1 MFLSNWLVFK
11 IVLAAVTGLVD
22 YPLAVDVLL
31 VYDNA
36 NKLYLSGGSLE
47 YVSNVVLYK
56 GEASYE
62 ISESSQ
68 LVTNYY
74 ITQPGTYRA
83 DLQICGIDYKT
94 NEVEVT
100 GSVTPEKTWGN
111 EQKLLGETAS
121 DYFGYSVSISGDYA
135 IVGAPYEDT
144 GGSNAGAAYIYTRK
158 PSTGVW
164 GSEQKI
170 LGEAAGD
177 EFGKSVS
184 ISGDYAIVGAPYEDT
199 GASSAGAA
207 YIYTRSGTT
216 WGNEQKILG
225 ETASDLF
232 GWSVSI
238 SGDYAIVGAQY
249 EDTGGTNAGA
259 AYIYTRSGT
268 TWGNEQKI
276 LGETAS
282 DYFGYSVSISGDY
295 AIVVAP
301 YEDTGASSAGA
312 AYIYTRS
319 VTTWGNEQK
328 ILGETAGDYFGY
340 SVSISGDY
348 AIVGAPYEDTGASSA
363 GAAYIY
369 TRSGTT
375 WGNEQKLLGEVAS
388 DFFGWSVAIDGR
400 NAIVGAQYE
409 DTGASNAG
417 AAYIYELTP
426 VAGLTF
432 DGYNQLSLTNTP
444 TYRSSKLAYGSNVYD
459 VGTLTDKLFIEK
471 TGEYTSL
478 TFDTSS
484 NVAYFSNISIQN
496 VNVISDYIDEYG
508 IADYST
514 YNGANNAGWTIDE
527 WSLRPLRWNRDD
539 RNNSLYV
546 PVPASSSDPFAIDTL
561 FHFYVQS
568 LVANGFSSNG
578 ENFPFPTKNGV
589 LWEVDMKN
597 IELSCYNNNAR
608 VTGSSLEST
617 YGIGGN
623 TFFQLQCNKNNTN
636 DVNIYIY
643 YSRTSSTGKIFDFWW
658 SISNKNNSVNNS
670 ETICLIQNV
679 DLSNDTVL
687 KYGWYKFD
695 KTEGKPEFYIS
706 VGGQTV
712 SEKVSFSL
720 NNAYKDF
727 HDETYGGCE
736 VADPVSPDNSNYDSH
751 MGWPFRHFMAS
762 GTRAAVG
769 DNNTSEARTDL
780 KRGLIFDMMYFKYN
794 NVFEKIPKI
803 DFDGYNK
810 LSIENITP
818 TATTLRLGSNTYDIG
833 TASNV
838 YIEDTGTY
846 QIETKD
852 ANTFALVSN
861 VVTGTISP
869 HPTDAVPS
877 LTFDTYNK
885 LSIQNITPTST
896 TLRLGSNTYDIG
908 TASNVYIEDTGTY
921 EIETKDAN
929 TFALVSN
936 VVTGTISPHPTDAF
950 PSLTHDGYNKL
961 SIENITPT
969 STTLTDPN
977 GSSFD
982 IGTASNVYI
991 RDSGTYSIA
1000 SKDAN
1005 TFVLASNTVT
1015 GTPTGTTY
1023 VYDSNTFTTP
1033 SQTYDTTKT
1042 ITVSNVP
1049 SHLSNVVGKIY
1060 KGSTAYPIHTTT
1072 SSSNV
1077 IIKNTGTYV
1086 SVFTTATQA
1095 FLTNAID
1102 VTTQPTTTSD
1112 DNTIEDAVTT
1122 SVDITLAFHYG
1133 SFDTVYGDAD
1143 VEEAANNGRIFD
1155 DTPSGTYTWGSLD
1168 STPSTASNQTTYT
1181 WTPSGTITA
1190 DVLMVGAGGG
1200 GGNSD
1205 NNNGGGG
1212 GGGAGGLVY
1221 NSSVSLSGQKTITV
1235 GGPNSTVRGD
1245 GSSSTF
1251 TGLTSVVG
1259 GGKGG

>member
-144 GGSNAGAAYIYTRK
+144 GGSNAGAAYIYTRN

-199 GASSAGAA
+199 GASS
-207 YIYTRSGTT
+207 
-216 WGNEQKILG
+216 
-225 ETASDLF
+225 
-232 GWSVSI
+232 
-238 SGDYAIVGAQY
+238 
-249 EDTGGTNAGA
+249 AGA

-388 DFFGWSVAIDGR
+388 DFFGWSVAIDGG

-514 YNGANNAGWTIDE
+514 YNGANNAGWTMDE
-527 WSLRPLRWNRDD
+527 WSLRPLRWNRD
-539 RNNSLYV
+539 
-546 PVPASSSDPFAIDTL
+546 
-561 FHFYVQS
+561 
-568 LVANGFSSNG
+568 
-578 ENFPFPTKNGV
+578 
-589 LWEVDMKN
+589 
-597 IELSCYNNNAR
+597 
-608 VTGSSLEST
+608 
-617 YGIGGN
+617 
-623 TFFQLQCNKNNTN
+623 
-636 DVNIYIY
+636 
-643 YSRTSSTGKIFDFWW
+643 
-658 SISNKNNSVNNS
+658 
-670 ETICLIQNV
+670 
-679 DLSNDTVL
+679 
-687 KYGWYKFD
+687 
-695 KTEGKPEFYIS
+695 
-706 VGGQTV
+706 
-712 SEKVSFSL
+712 
-720 NNAYKDF
+720 
-727 HDETYGGCE
+727 
-736 VADPVSPDNSNYDSH
+736 
-751 MGWPFRHFMAS
+751 
-762 GTRAAVG
+762 
-769 DNNTSEARTDL
+769 
-780 KRGLIFDMMYFKYN
+780 
-794 NVFEKIPKI
+794 
-803 DFDGYNK
+803 
-810 LSIENITP
+810 
-818 TATTLRLGSNTYDIG
+818 
-833 TASNV
+833 
-838 YIEDTGTY
+838 
-846 QIETKD
+846 
-852 ANTFALVSN
+852 
-861 VVTGTISP
+861 
-869 HPTDAVPS
+869 
-877 LTFDTYNK
+877 
-885 LSIQNITPTST
+885 
-896 TLRLGSNTYDIG
+896 
-908 TASNVYIEDTGTY
+908 
-921 EIETKDAN
+921 
-929 TFALVSN
+929 
-936 VVTGTISPHPTDAF
+936 
-950 PSLTHDGYNKL
+950 
-961 SIENITPT
+961 
-969 STTLTDPN
+969 
-977 GSSFD
+977 
-982 IGTASNVYI
+982 
-991 RDSGTYSIA
+991 
-1000 SKDAN
+1000 
-1005 TFVLASNTVT
+1005 
-1015 GTPTGTTY
+1015 
-1023 VYDSNTFTTP
+1023 
-1033 SQTYDTTKT
+1033 
-1042 ITVSNVP
+1042 
-1049 SHLSNVVGKIY
+1049 
-1060 KGSTAYPIHTTT
+1060 
-1072 SSSNV
+1072 
-1077 IIKNTGTYV
+1077 
-1086 SVFTTATQA
+1086 
-1095 FLTNAID
+1095 
-1102 VTTQPTTTSD
+1102 
-1112 DNTIEDAVTT
+1112 
-1122 SVDITLAFHYG
+1122 
-1133 SFDTVYGDAD
+1133 
-1143 VEEAANNGRIFD
+1143 
-1155 DTPSGTYTWGSLD
+1155 
-1168 STPSTASNQTTYT
+1168 
-1181 WTPSGTITA
+1181 
-1190 DVLMVGAGGG
+1190 
-1200 GGNSD
+1200 
-1205 NNNGGGG
+1205 
-1212 GGGAGGLVY
+1212 
-1221 NSSVSLSGQKTITV
+1221 
-1235 GGPNSTVRGD
+1235 
-1245 GSSSTF
+1245 
-1251 TGLTSVVG
+1251 
-1259 GGKGG
+1259 